1 MDRCPTCDR
10 VIATTDNAD
19 DGMCEVELSFN
30 SRRTSDWNR
39 RARRDCAAH
48 AVDWRA
54 RALAAEAAL
63 VELTERAASSGA
75 PVSDNVDEAIANSVW
90 SARWKAEAAIRAAST
105 ATRAERAGAILDR
118 AIADLAAIGVECQA
132 SAHRETAVAAA
143 MVGAPVLSLCLSATV
158 HDADEVIP

>member
-39 RARRDCAAH
+39 RARRDCADH

-54 RALAAEAAL
+54 RALASEAAL
-63 VELTERAASSGA
+63 VELTERAASSAA
-75 PVSDNVDEAIANSVW
+75 PASDNVDEAIANSVW
-90 SARWKAEAAIRAAST
+90 SARWKADAASRQVAT
-105 ATRAERAGAILDR
+105 VTRAERAGAILDR
-118 AIADLAAIGVECQA
+118 AIADLAAIDVKCQA
-132 SAHRETAVAAA
+132 SMHRETEVSAA
-143 MVGAPVLSLCLSATV
+143 MAGAVVLSLALSATV
-158 HDADEVIP
+158 HAPDEVIP